1 MALNVTSELM
11 TKYGIAPQTI
21 GRLEVGT
28 ETLVDKS
35 KVSSTSASEW
45 QQTQGQTRCP
55 DGGTCELKE
64 TQPQLRLVLSPTS
77 ASEWEQT

>member
-35 KVSSTSASEW
+35 KVI
-45 QQTQGQTRCP
+45 
-55 DGGTCELKE
+55 
-64 TQPQLRLVLSPTS
+64 
-77 ASEWEQT
+77 